1 MLKILTY
8 INIGKEVNDK
18 DPEFKIGDHIRISKW
33 RNIFAK
39 GYTPNWSKEIFGMSK
54 IENTVSW
61 IYIINDLKGEEIIGT
76 FNKEK

>member
-1 MLKILTY
+1 
-8 INIGKEVNDK
+8 
-18 DPEFKIGDHIRISKW
+18 
-33 RNIFAK
+33 
-39 GYTPNWSKEIFGMSK
+39 MSK